1 MSRGSAS
8 ILAKPRFAIMGSG
21 GVGGYFGARL
31 AHSGFD
37 TTFVARG
44 PHLQAMRRSGLR
56 IEGPDEHFTVS
67 VKSTDD
73 PREIGPVEFVLFAVK
88 LWDTESAGA
97 ACRPLIGPDTAVVS
111 LQNGVSSESVLASI
125 LGCCHVIGG
134 VAEISAR
141 IVEPGLIKRISERKL
156 IQFGEIDRQQSARAQ
171 TLGGALAEAGI
182 ETELSEDI
190 NVTIWNKF
198 VFLTGL
204 SAMTTLTGH
213 PVGRLR
219 EDPDTRELLREIM
232 TEALRVAQASGVP
245 IQDAVIAE
253 RLQFIDGLPGQIRA
267 SMASDRAA
275 GRQLELAW
283 LSGTVVRKG
292 AELSIPTPAN
302 RFVCQALKL
311 DVMGVQR

>member
-1 MSRGSAS
+1 M
-8 ILAKPRFAIMGSG
+8 
-21 GVGGYFGARL
+21 
-31 AHSGFD
+31 
-37 TTFVARG
+37 
-44 PHLQAMRRSGLR
+44 
-56 IEGPDEHFTVS
+56 
-67 VKSTDD
+67 
-73 PREIGPVEFVLFAVK
+73 GPVDFVLFAVK
-88 LWDTESAGA
+88 LWDTESAAA

-125 LGCCHVIGG
+125 VGCRHVIGG

-141 IVEPGLIKRISERKL
+141 IVEPGLIRRISERKL
-156 IQFGEIDRQQSARAQ
+156 IQFGEIDRRQSARAQ

-232 TEALRVAQASGVP
+232 TEALRVAQASGVA
-245 IQDAVIAE
+245 IQDGVIAE
-253 RLQFIDGLPGQIRA
+253 RLQFIDGLPRQIRA

-275 GRQLELAW
+275 GRQLELPW

-311 DVMGVQR
+311 DVMGAQR

>member
-1 MSRGSAS
+1 MRQAGAS

-44 PHLQAMRRSGLR
+44 AHLQAMRRSGIR
-56 IEGPDEHFTVS
+56 IEGPDECFTVR
-67 VKSTDD
+67 VRATDD
-73 PREIGPVEFVLFAVK
+73 SREVGPVDFVLFAVK
-88 LWDTESAGA
+88 LWDTETAAA
-97 ACRPLIGPDTAVVS
+97 ACRPLIGRDTAVLS
-111 LQNGVSSESVLASI
+111 LQNGVSSEPALASI
-125 LGCCHVIGG
+125 VGCRYVMGG

-141 IVEPGLIKRISERKL
+141 ITAPGCITRISERKL
-156 IQFGEIDRQQSARAQ
+156 IQFGELDRRQSARGQ
-171 TLGGALAEAGI
+171 SLGGALIEAGI

-213 PVGRLR
+213 PVGKLR
-219 EDPDTRELLREIM
+219 EDPDTRELLEQIM
-232 TEALRVAQASGVP
+232 KEALRVAQASGVP
-245 IQDAVIAE
+245 IHDAVIAE
-253 RLQFIDGLPGQIRA
+253 RLRFIDGLSAQIRA
-267 SMASDRAA
+267 SMAVDRAA
-275 GRQLELAW
+275 GRQLELPW
-283 LSGTVVRKG
+283 LSGTVARKG
-292 AELSIPTPAN
+292 AELGIPTPAN

-311 DVMGVQR
+311 DVMGVQC